1 MAEITNELHTEV
13 PASILRDAAFGAPPL
28 RARAEVIALAGPRP
42 GLGPHMNP
50 IYGMHAGRDAR
61 LDRIARRLGRV
72 GTH

>member
-13 PASILRDAAFGAPPL
+13 PASIPRDAAFGAPPL
-28 RARAEVIALAGPRP
+28 RARAEVIAFAGPRP
-42 GLGPHMNP
+42 GLGLQMNT